1 MAAAGSA
8 EPRALAVGALGR
20 LPLAF
25 EPNTGQ
31 APADVR
37 YLSRGARLHVALTP
51 TEARFSSPPAPG
63 REPVTMRLRLAG
75 DVRMSAP
82 VAEDVLPGRVHY
94 FAGRDPSAWRRNV
107 PTYRRVVYR
116 GVYPGTDLVF
126 HGSQREAEFD
136 FVLAPDADPGAIRL
150 ELDGADRV
158 ALDGDDVVARGGEHE
173 LRLRKPVVYQEADTG
188 RIPVDGRF
196 TVAGRGI
203 AFEVGDYDR
212 GRPLVIDPV
221 VTYSTYV
228 GDAGDQHGRAIGV
241 DAAGNVYV
249 SVDGMGIV
257 KLSAD
262 GATLLYTTVL
272 GDATMRAI
280 AVDGPGHAYL
290 AGTWPHPRSGAAFQY
305 PTTANALRPSPGTPC
320 FQGSSDGVMA
330 KLGPDG
336 SLLYSSF
343 VGGNCLHEAT
353 GIAID
358 PAGNFYVTGFGST
371 TGGFPATRPPF
382 APASGTASTFPGWVQ
397 AVAADFSRYLYSVQ
411 ILAGEGTLTE
421 PIDIAADASGNAY
434 VVGRTGA
441 GFPTTPGAFQTGTGG
456 GFESPFVAK
465 IAPDGSRLVYASHFG
480 GASTR
485 ILAVT
490 VDAAGNAY
498 LAGHSGTGLPT
509 LNALQPALAGG
520 ADAFVAKL
528 NVSGTGLAFSSYLG
542 GGADDAA
549 VAVGLDS
556 AGNVYVAGPTD
567 SIDFPQRD
575 PLPPQ
580 FAGAGSN
587 FVTALAPSGT
597 ALVYSTYFAD
607 TRTFLSGMAAAPNGT
622 VHVTG
627 GTRSTSF
634 PTVRPYQPAFGGG
647 SEFGGDAFIA
657 RIEPGSGGGTIRV
670 FITAPAENATVSG
683 TAWLTVWIEHAA
695 AGSKT
700 YTLSEGTTTVGR
712 TTTTSNGPVSLA
724 WPTTGG
730 PNGARTVTVS
740 VRDTGGNTGAGSR
753 AFNVQNAGGGGLPAL
768 AASLTSP
775 AAGATVTGTVAV
787 GMAAVNPSGTPIS
800 FTLAV
805 DGGQVFTV
813 LGTATTASYQWNTG
827 PLSNG
832 AHTLA
837 LTVRD
842 GAGRTATTTRT
853 VTVANAGGG
862 GATIRVFI
870 TAPAKGATVSGTAWL
885 TVWIENAAAGAKTYT
900 LSEGTTTVGS
910 TSTSSNGPVSLAWPT
925 TGGPNGSRTVTAS
938 LRDASGN
945 TGAASR
951 AFNVQNAGGG
961 GGPAPLG
968 ASFTS
973 PAEGATV
980 SGTVTVGMA
989 ASNASGTPISFTLAV
1004 DGAQVFTT
1012 SGTATTASFAWNT
1025 AALSAGAHTLTLT
1038 VRDGAGRTATATRTA
1053 TVGGGGTP
1061 IRVFI
1066 TAPSNGATV
1075 RGTVWFTVW
1084 IEGAAAGSRTYTL
1097 AVGGTNVATTTT
1109 TSSGPVSMAWTTTAA
1124 DNGSRAATVTVRDGA
1139 GNSGSATITLAVA
1152 N

>member
-1 MAAAGSA
+1 MAAAGSG
-8 EPRALAVGALGR
+8 EPRGRAVGALGR

-37 YLSRGARLHVALTP
+37 YLSRGARLQVALTP

-94 FAGRDPSAWRRNV
+94 FAGRDPSAWRRDV

-136 FVLAPDADPGAIRL
+136 FVVAPGADPGAIRL

-158 ALDGDDVVARGGEHE
+158 ALDGDDVVARRGEHE

-188 RIPVDGRF
+188 RVPVTGRF
-196 TVAGRGI
+196 TVTGRRF
-203 AFEVGDYDR
+203 AFDVGDYDR

-221 VTYSTYV
+221 VTYSTYL
-228 GDAGDQHGRAIGV
+228 GDAGAQHGRAIGV
-241 DAAGNVYV
+241 DAAGNMYV
-249 SVDGMGIV
+249 AVDGMGIV

-280 AVDGPGHAYL
+280 AVDGAGHAYL
-290 AGTWPHPRSGAAFQY
+290 AGTWPHSRSGFISRY
-305 PTTANALRPSPGTPC
+305 PTTANALQQSPGTPC

-371 TGGFPATRPPF
+371 TAGFPTTRPPF
-382 APASGTASTFPGWVQ
+382 APVSGTASTFPGWVQ

-411 ILAGEGTLTE
+411 ILAGDGSLTE
-421 PIDIAADASGNAY
+421 PMDIAADAAGNAY

-441 GFPTTPGAFQTGTGG
+441 GFPTTPGAFQSDTGG
-456 GFESPFVAK
+456 AFAAPFVAK
-465 IAPDGSRLVYASHFG
+465 IAPDGSRLVYGTYFG
-480 GASTR
+480 GPTTQ
-485 ILAVT
+485 INAVT
-490 VDAAGNAY
+490 VDAAGAAY

-528 NVSGTGLAFSSYLG
+528 NASGTGLAFSTYLG
-542 GGADDAA
+542 GSADDAA

-556 AGNVYVAGPTD
+556 AGTVHVAGPTD

-575 PLPPQ
+575 PLPSQ

-607 TRTFLSGMAAAPNGT
+607 TETLLSGMAAAPNGA
-622 VHVTG
+622 VYVTG

-634 PTVRPYQPAFGGG
+634 PTVRPHQPAFGGG
-647 SEFGGDAFIA
+647 SGDAFIA

-683 TAWLTVWIEHAA
+683 TAWLTVWIENAA

-700 YTLSEGTTTVGR
+700 YTLSEGGTTVGA
-712 TTTTSNGPVSLA
+712 TSTSSNGPVSLA

-740 VRDTGGNTGAGSR
+740 VRDAGGNTGAASR
-753 AFNVQNAGGGGLPAL
+753 AFNVQNAGGGGDPAPL
-768 AASLTSP
+768 GASFSSP
-775 AAGATVTGTVAV
+775 APGATVSGTVTV
-787 GMAAVNPSGTPIS
+787 GMAAVNPSGAPIS

-805 DGGQVFTV
+805 DGSQVFTV
-813 LGTATTASYQWNTG
+813 SGTATTASYQWNTG

-832 AHTLA
+832 SHTLA

-842 GAGRTATTTRT
+842 GAGRTAATTRT

-862 GATIRVFI
+862 GGTIRVFI
-870 TAPAKGATVSGTAWL
+870 TAPAAGATVSGTAWL
-885 TVWIENAAAGAKTYT
+885 TVWIENAAAGSKTYT
-900 LSEGTTTVGS
+900 LSEGGTTVGS

-925 TGGPNGSRTVTAS
+925 TGGPNGSRTVTVS

-951 AFNVQNAGGG
+951 AFNVHNAGGGG

-973 PAEGATV
+973 PVEGATV

-1004 DGAQVFTT
+1004 DGTQVFNT
-1012 SGTATTASFAWNT
+1012 SGTATAASFAWNT
-1025 AALSAGAHTLTLT
+1025 APLSAGTHTLTLT
-1038 VRDGAGRTATATRTA
+1038 VRDGAGRSATATRTV

-1097 AVGGTNVATTTT
+1097 AVGGTNVATTTS
-1109 TSSGPVSMAWTTTAA
+1109 TSSGPVSLAWTTTAA
-1124 DNGSRAATVTVRDGA
+1124 SNGSRTATVTVRDGP
-1139 GNSGSATITLAVA
+1139 GSSGSASITLTVA